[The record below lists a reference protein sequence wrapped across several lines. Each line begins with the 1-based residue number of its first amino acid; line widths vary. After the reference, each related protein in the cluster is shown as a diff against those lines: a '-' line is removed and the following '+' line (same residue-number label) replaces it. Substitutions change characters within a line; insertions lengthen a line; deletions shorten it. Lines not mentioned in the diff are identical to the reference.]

1 MWHTSFKKTGKEK
14 IMENDKASILDSL
27 TGSFLI
33 STQKMPD
40 PRFEEQVIYICA
52 HSDDGAMGVAI
63 NRPNHMFSMNEILQG
78 AGFPIPDENLPPVYI
93 GGPVELESA
102 FILYKSDYST
112 EYQLEVSKTV
122 FLSRETKVL
131 EDIAKSRGP
140 EKYLFLLGYAG
151 WGPGQLEQ
159 ELQNDG
165 WLTVPG
171 SDAIIFDTPDEDK
184 WRAAAM
190 QYGIDISVYTDIV
203 GRA

>member
-1 MWHTSFKKTGKEK
+1 MQNGKAP
-14 IMENDKASILDSL
+14 IIDSL

-52 HSDDGAMGVAI
+52 HSEDGAMGVAI
-63 NRPNHMFSMNEILQG
+63 NRPNSMFTMSEVLKG
-78 AGFPIPDENLPPVYI
+78 AGFPIPEKELSPVYM

-102 FILYKSDYST
+102 FIIYKSDYST
-112 EYQLEVSKTV
+112 EFQLEVSETIS
-122 FLSRETKVL
+122 LSRETKVL

-151 WGPGQLEQ
+151 WGPGQLEG
-159 ELQNDG
+159 ELINDG

-171 SDAIIFDTPDEDK
+171 NDNIIFDTPDDEK

-190 QYGIDISVYTDIV
+190 LYGIDISVYSDIA

>member
-1 MWHTSFKKTGKEK
+1 MK
-14 IMENDKASILDSL
+14 DKASPVVDWL

-33 STQKMPD
+33 STQNMPD

-52 HSDDGAMGVAI
+52 HSEDGAMGVAV
-63 NRPNHMFSMNEILQG
+63 NKPNSMFTLAEILKSTNL
-78 AGFPIPDENLPPVYI
+78 PVPESKLPPVYI

-102 FILYKSDYST
+102 FILFSADYKT
-112 EYQLEVSKTV
+112 EHQLEVSPTV

-131 EDIAKSRGP
+131 EDIAHDRGP

-151 WGPGQLEQ
+151 WGPGQLER
-159 ELQNDG
+159 ELQADG

-171 SDAIIFDTPDEDK
+171 NEMIIFDTPDEEK
-184 WRAAAM
+184 WRSAAM
-190 QYGIDISVYTDIV
+190 QYGIDISVFGDVV

>member
-1 MWHTSFKKTGKEK
+1 MS
-14 IMENDKASILDSL
+14 IQPPPILDCL

-33 STQKMPD
+33 STQQMPD
-40 PRFEEQVIYICA
+40 PRFEEQVILICA
-52 HSDDGAMGVAI
+52 HSEDGAMGVAV
-63 NRPNHMFSMNEILQG
+63 NRPNSMFSLAEILKSAQL
-78 AGFPIPDENLPPVYI
+78 PVPEKKLPPVHI

-102 FILYKSDYST
+102 FILYSSSYST
-112 EYQLEVSKTV
+112 EYQLEVTPTI

-131 EDIAKSRGP
+131 EDIAHSRGP

-151 WGPGQLEQ
+151 WGPGQLER
-159 ELQNDG
+159 ELLANG

-171 SDAIIFDTPDEDK
+171 NDSIIFDTDDDEK

-190 QYGIDISVYTDIV
+190 QFGIDISVYDDFA

>member
-1 MWHTSFKKTGKEK
+1 
-14 IMENDKASILDSL
+14 METHSPPIVDSL

-40 PRFEEQVIYICA
+40 PRFEEQVILICA
-52 HSDDGAMGVAI
+52 HNEEGAMGVAV
-63 NRPNHMFSMNEILQG
+63 NRPNNMFSLAEILES
-78 AGFPIPDENLPPVYI
+78 ARLPIPDEELPPVYI

-102 FILYKSDYST
+102 FILYSSGYST
-112 EYQLEVSKTV
+112 EYQLQVSPTV

-131 EDIAKSRGP
+131 EDIANSKGP
-140 EKYLFLLGYAG
+140 EKYLFILGYAG

-159 ELQNDG
+159 ELLAEG

-171 SDAIIFDTPDEDK
+171 SDAIIFDTDDELK

-190 QYGIDISVYTDIV
+190 QYGIDISVYGDV
-203 GRA
+203 AGRA